1 MNMIK
6 FKKTLNQFWLIII
19 FQSAFNFAGRSQEA
33 INPATALQHYLHN
46 YDTSYHWQQD
56 KSTTVKGATIYTLL
70 LTSQKWRQFTWV
82 HHLEIIVPSTARHD
96 GALLFITGG
105 SVSNG
110 LPNPDNAND
119 KLMPHLTQIAL
130 KNQEIV
136 AVLRQTP
143 NQPLF
148 DSLNEDAL
156 ISYTL
161 HQFEGDR
168 DYSWPLLFPMV
179 KSAVKAMDAIQEFVH
194 KQFHFSI
201 NQFVI
206 SGASKRGWTTWL
218 TGANDPRV
226 IAICPMVI
234 DIVNMPVNLDYQIKA
249 WNEYSIQIED
259 YVRLGIVQRSQS
271 VGGSEIIS
279 MVDPYSYRA
288 TLIMPKMII
297 MGTNDEYWVIDAI
310 KNYYDSIP
318 GKNLIH
324 YVPNVGHGLGDGTDA
339 FNSLSA
345 FFAMTMSGKLYNACS
360 WSVSSAKRK
369 VEVNIEATSKALVG
383 ADLWS
388 ATSKNMVFT
397 QATWKKNVI
406 VLKNK
411 ERIKVV
417 ESLPYAGNKAFYV
430 DLIYKNPKGGV
441 YRQSTRMF
449 VMDSTKLKLN

>member
-1 MNMIK
+1 
-6 FKKTLNQFWLIII
+6 
-19 FQSAFNFAGRSQEA
+19 
-33 INPATALQHYLHN
+33 
-46 YDTSYHWQQD
+46 
-56 KSTTVKGATIYTLL
+56 
-70 LTSQKWRQFTWV
+70 
-82 HHLEIIVPSTARHD
+82 
-96 GALLFITGG
+96 
-105 SVSNG
+105 
-110 LPNPDNAND
+110 
-119 KLMPHLTQIAL
+119 MPHLTQIAL